1 MKELDE
7 SYTIRHH
14 SLKEKGL
21 KDKLKECFIEP
32 KEQNEEKVYGSYTIE
47 DTISMFTSEDL
58 KKILSRVGQHTK
70 VVMMDSLDAPS
81 DSEKK

>member
-1 MKELDE
+1 
-7 SYTIRHH
+7 
-14 SLKEKGL
+14 
-21 KDKLKECFIEP
+21 
-32 KEQNEEKVYGSYTIE
+32 
-47 DTISMFTSEDL
+47 MFTSEDL